1 MKSVAVLLLP
11 WGARYTYGKY
21 NYTYISNNFSWYSWI
36 CGYVYSYILK
46 SYMHDVEILFDNAK
60 STSLCYIIVT
70 ENIKGNQYMK
80 K

>member
-1 MKSVAVLLLP
+1 
-11 WGARYTYGKY
+11 
-21 NYTYISNNFSWYSWI
+21 
-36 CGYVYSYILK
+36 
-46 SYMHDVEILFDNAK
+46 MHDVEILFDNAK